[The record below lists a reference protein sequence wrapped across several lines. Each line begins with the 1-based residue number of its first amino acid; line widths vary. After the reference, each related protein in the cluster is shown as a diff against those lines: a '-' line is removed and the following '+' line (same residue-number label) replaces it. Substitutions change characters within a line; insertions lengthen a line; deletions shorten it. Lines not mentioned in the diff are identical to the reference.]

1 MATSLSSTTSI
12 ITWSTTTLTTTAITS
27 FIVWIQLIRTKSRLA
42 KQIKTHVHRKK
53 TYVGS
58 SAFNFLTI
66 FLNVGW
72 AIFKY
77 LCFFKKNSVPF
88 EKRMEIL
95 RYKPAMGSLW
105 RCSKPCLFFFTQFLT
120 ILMVAKRP
128 GCSGRL
134 ATAQVEVVRVSIEWK
149 RGRRVPPLPES
160 SFFLPL
166 HWLVSLPPAS
176 PVPRPPSHWTSP
188 PSQEQRAA
196 NQRARRPWRP
206 TAQVVHFSPEAARE
220 ASKSQWCWTRW
231 RGWRSPTRCPCSTP
245 GTGTTQK
252 FFWHFSPR
260 TRSWKVSLRPNFVTS
275 ERERMGGFRFT
286 MWRLA
291 VKKSVLG
298 KGANTAC
305 RIFSGIRGRGT
316 PQFCPKKLFSREHDL
331 VRSKFQI
338 WAIFVD
344 EGDKISKKIYDKA
357 IAETDIFQNVVTS
370 GTEYEG
376 HIWNCNAK
384 I

>member
-1 MATSLSSTTSI
+1 MFKALLVFLHAVSYNIDGGQETRVQWKAGNGSSRSCQSIDWVEEGEEGASPARKLLLSAFTLISFSATSL
-12 ITWSTTTLTTTAITS
+12 
-27 FIVWIQLIRTKSRLA
+27 
-42 KQIKTHVHRKK
+42 
-53 TYVGS
+53 
-58 SAFNFLTI
+58 N
-66 FLNVGW
+66 
-72 AIFKY
+72 
-77 LCFFKKNSVPF
+77 
-88 EKRMEIL
+88 
-95 RYKPAMGSLW
+95 
-105 RCSKPCLFFFTQFLT
+105 
-120 ILMVAKRP
+120 
-128 GCSGRL
+128 
-134 ATAQVEVVRVSIEWK
+134 
-149 RGRRVPPLPES
+149 
-160 SFFLPL
+160 
-166 HWLVSLPPAS
+166 
-176 PVPRPPSHWTSP
+176 VPRPPSHWTSP